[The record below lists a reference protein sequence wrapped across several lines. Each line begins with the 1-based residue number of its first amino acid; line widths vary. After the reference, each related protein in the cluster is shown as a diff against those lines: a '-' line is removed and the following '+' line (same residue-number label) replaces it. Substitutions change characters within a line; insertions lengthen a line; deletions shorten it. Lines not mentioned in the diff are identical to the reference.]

1 MLEVIEVEI
10 KDLEE
15 FIELSKDDPSEL
27 DEIKNQLIDTE
38 QKIIDLEEESLY
50 SEEFDNHSA
59 VLTVN
64 AGAGGVDAHDWA
76 EMLFRMYT
84 RFLDNNNMKYEIEE
98 ISTGEEAGIKSGSI
112 RIDNYRAYANL
123 ESERGVHRLVRISP
137 FDSNKRRH
145 TSFAGVDVVPLIDDS
160 DEFDLN
166 EFNLYDN
173 IKDATPDISYL
184 LATTARIRDMNKPV
198 FNTKDGIEKLLHV
211 QKKGNKTAI
220 IFGGEKSGLNNQ
232 DLVKADAL
240 ININNNKN
248 FSSIN
253 LSMSVLIICYEWF
266 LNTSKNNKLNNI
278 KTNNKEIMPNKNELN
293 YFIDRLISILDNS
306 DFFNPDEKRKVM
318 INNIEAIFTRNNLT
332 LQELNTLHGILS
344 SIIRS

>member
-1 MLEVIEVEI
+1 MKFLTPSIILIEPQLGENIGSTSRAMLNFGVS
-10 KDLEE
+10 DLR
-15 FIELSKDDPSEL
+15 L
-27 DEIKNQLIDTE
+27 
-38 QKIIDLEEESLY
+38 
-50 SEEFDNHSA
+50 
-59 VLTVN
+59 VN
-64 AGAGGVDAHDWA
+64 PRDGWPNTKANAMAAGA
-76 EMLFRMYT
+76 
-84 RFLDNNNMKYEIEE
+84 
-98 ISTGEEAGIKSGSI
+98 
-112 RIDNYRAYANL
+112 L
-123 ESERGVHRLVRISP
+123 E
-137 FDSNKRRH
+137 DKN
-145 TSFAGVDVVPLIDDS
+145 
-160 DEFDLN
+160 
-166 EFNLYDN
+166 FNVTLYDN
-173 IKDATPDISYL
+173 IKDATADISYL

-198 FNTKDGIEKLLHV
+198 FNTKDGIEKLIHV
-211 QKKGNKTAI
+211 QNMGNRTAI

-240 ININNNKN
+240 INIHNNKN

-266 LNTSKNNKLNNI
+266 LNTSKNNKLSSI
-278 KTNNKEIMPNKNELN
+278 KTNKQEIMPSKNELN

>member
-1 MLEVIEVEI
+1 MKFLTPSIILIEPQLGENIGSTSRAMLNFGVS
-10 KDLEE
+10 DLR
-15 FIELSKDDPSEL
+15 L
-27 DEIKNQLIDTE
+27 
-38 QKIIDLEEESLY
+38 
-50 SEEFDNHSA
+50 
-59 VLTVN
+59 VN
-64 AGAGGVDAHDWA
+64 PRDGWPNTKANAMAAGA
-76 EMLFRMYT
+76 
-84 RFLDNNNMKYEIEE
+84 
-98 ISTGEEAGIKSGSI
+98 
-112 RIDNYRAYANL
+112 L
-123 ESERGVHRLVRISP
+123 EDR
-137 FDSNKRRH
+137 N
-145 TSFAGVDVVPLIDDS
+145 
-160 DEFDLN
+160 
-166 EFNLYDN
+166 FNVTLYDN
-173 IKDATPDISYL
+173 IKDATADISYL

-198 FNTKDGIEKLLHV
+198 FNTKDGIEKLIHV
-211 QKKGNKTAI
+211 QNMGNKTAI

-240 ININNNKN
+240 INIHNNKN

-266 LNTSKNNKLNNI
+266 LNTSKNNKLSYI
-278 KTNNKEIMPNKNELN
+278 KTNKQEIMPSKNELN

>member
-1 MLEVIEVEI
+1 MKFLTPSIILIEPQLGENIGSTSRAMLNFGVS
-10 KDLEE
+10 DLR
-15 FIELSKDDPSEL
+15 L
-27 DEIKNQLIDTE
+27 
-38 QKIIDLEEESLY
+38 
-50 SEEFDNHSA
+50 
-59 VLTVN
+59 VN
-64 AGAGGVDAHDWA
+64 PRDGWPNTKANAMAAGA
-76 EMLFRMYT
+76 
-84 RFLDNNNMKYEIEE
+84 
-98 ISTGEEAGIKSGSI
+98 
-112 RIDNYRAYANL
+112 L
-123 ESERGVHRLVRISP
+123 EDR
-137 FDSNKRRH
+137 N
-145 TSFAGVDVVPLIDDS
+145 
-160 DEFDLN
+160 
-166 EFNLYDN
+166 FNVTLYDN
-173 IKDATPDISYL
+173 IKDATADISYL

-198 FNTKDGIEKLLHV
+198 FNTKDGIEKLIHV
-211 QKKGNKTAI
+211 QNMGNKTAI

-240 ININNNKN
+240 INIHNNKN

-266 LNTSKNNKLNNI
+266 LNTSKNNKLSNI
-278 KTNNKEIMPNKNELN
+278 KTNKQEIMPSKNELN

>member
-1 MLEVIEVEI
+1 MKFLTPSIILIEPQLGENIGSTSRAMLNFGVS
-10 KDLEE
+10 DLR
-15 FIELSKDDPSEL
+15 L
-27 DEIKNQLIDTE
+27 
-38 QKIIDLEEESLY
+38 
-50 SEEFDNHSA
+50 
-59 VLTVN
+59 VN
-64 AGAGGVDAHDWA
+64 PRDGWPNTKANAMAAGA
-76 EMLFRMYT
+76 
-84 RFLDNNNMKYEIEE
+84 
-98 ISTGEEAGIKSGSI
+98 
-112 RIDNYRAYANL
+112 L
-123 ESERGVHRLVRISP
+123 E
-137 FDSNKRRH
+137 DKN
-145 TSFAGVDVVPLIDDS
+145 
-160 DEFDLN
+160 
-166 EFNLYDN
+166 FNVTLYDN
-173 IKDATPDISYL
+173 IKDATADISYL

-198 FNTKDGIEKLLHV
+198 FNTKDGIEKLIHV
-211 QKKGNKTAI
+211 QNMGNKTAI

-240 ININNNKN
+240 INIHNNKN

-266 LNTSKNNKLNNI
+266 LNTSKNNKLGNI
-278 KTNNKEIMPNKNELN
+278 KTNKQEIMPSKNELN

>member
-1 MLEVIEVEI
+1 MKFIAPSIILIEPQLGENIGSTSRAMLNFGVS
-10 KDLEE
+10 DLR
-15 FIELSKDDPSEL
+15 L
-27 DEIKNQLIDTE
+27 
-38 QKIIDLEEESLY
+38 
-50 SEEFDNHSA
+50 
-59 VLTVN
+59 VN
-64 AGAGGVDAHDWA
+64 PRDGWPNTDANAMAAGA
-76 EMLFRMYT
+76 
-84 RFLDNNNMKYEIEE
+84 
-98 ISTGEEAGIKSGSI
+98 
-112 RIDNYRAYANL
+112 L
-123 ESERGVHRLVRISP
+123 E
-137 FDSNKRRH
+137 DKN
-145 TSFAGVDVVPLIDDS
+145 
-160 DEFDLN
+160 
-166 EFNLYDN
+166 FNVTLYDN
-173 IKDATPDISYL
+173 IKDATADISYL

-198 FNTKDGIEKLLHV
+198 FNTKDGIEKLI
-211 QKKGNKTAI
+211 QAQNKGNKTAI

-240 ININNNKN
+240 INIHNNKN

-266 LNTSKNNKLNNI
+266 LNTSKNNKLSNI
-278 KTNNKEIMPNKNELN
+278 KNNKQEIMPNKNELN

>member
-1 MLEVIEVEI
+1 MKFSAPSIILIEPQLGENIGSTSRAMLNFGVL
-10 KDLEE
+10 DLR
-15 FIELSKDDPSEL
+15 L
-27 DEIKNQLIDTE
+27 
-38 QKIIDLEEESLY
+38 
-50 SEEFDNHSA
+50 
-59 VLTVN
+59 VN
-64 AGAGGVDAHDWA
+64 PRDGWPNTKANAMAAGA
-76 EMLFRMYT
+76 
-84 RFLDNNNMKYEIEE
+84 
-98 ISTGEEAGIKSGSI
+98 
-112 RIDNYRAYANL
+112 L
-123 ESERGVHRLVRISP
+123 E
-137 FDSNKRRH
+137 DKN
-145 TSFAGVDVVPLIDDS
+145 
-160 DEFDLN
+160 
-166 EFNLYDN
+166 FNVTLYDN
-173 IKDATPDISYL
+173 IKDATADISYL

-198 FNTKDGIEKLLHV
+198 FNTKDGIEKIIHA
-211 QKKGNKTAI
+211 QNNGDKTAI

-240 ININNNKN
+240 INIHNNKN

-266 LNTSKNNKLNNI
+266 LNTSKNNKLRNI
-278 KTNNKEIMPNKNELN
+278 KTNKHEIMPNKHELN

>member
-1 MLEVIEVEI
+1 MKFSAPSIILIEPQLGENIGSASRAMLNFGVS
-10 KDLEE
+10 DLR
-15 FIELSKDDPSEL
+15 L
-27 DEIKNQLIDTE
+27 
-38 QKIIDLEEESLY
+38 
-50 SEEFDNHSA
+50 
-59 VLTVN
+59 VN
-64 AGAGGVDAHDWA
+64 PRDGWPNTKANAMAAGA
-76 EMLFRMYT
+76 
-84 RFLDNNNMKYEIEE
+84 
-98 ISTGEEAGIKSGSI
+98 
-112 RIDNYRAYANL
+112 L
-123 ESERGVHRLVRISP
+123 E
-137 FDSNKRRH
+137 DKN
-145 TSFAGVDVVPLIDDS
+145 
-160 DEFDLN
+160 
-166 EFNLYDN
+166 FNVTLYDN
-173 IKDATPDISYL
+173 IKDATADISYL

-198 FNTKDGIEKLLHV
+198 FNTKDAIEKLIHV
-211 QKKGNKTAI
+211 QNKGNKTAI

-240 ININNNKN
+240 INIHNNKN

-266 LNTSKNNKLNNI
+266 LNTSKNNKLSNI
-278 KTNNKEIMPNKNELN
+278 KTYNQETMPNKNELN